1 MRTPLDTLFKP
12 RSVVF
17 VGGSNLNP
25 ALKFHR
31 ELGFQGETWV
41 VSPKYDE
48 LQGYACV
55 PRIEDLPGTP
65 DLAFVAIRN
74 EAAIEAI
81 AALREAGCGAV
92 ICNAA
97 GFAETGASGAPL
109 QQRLLQAAGDMA
121 VLGPN
126 SVGLAN
132 YVDPM
137 AAIMDHFGVQRVTSG
152 VAVCSQGGGLL
163 CDAVFSD
170 RGLPITHLV
179 GGGNQAATG
188 LERCIDYLLDDP
200 RVTAVGLSFEGL
212 RNVAGLRQAAAK
224 ALRLGK
230 AIVAIKF
237 GRFEAGAR
245 AAASHTASMAGAGAA
260 WEALFDRLGI
270 ISTRSESEFFE
281 TLKLC
286 HSGQI
291 PKGRRVMVSA
301 VSGVMGVMLADH
313 LSAAGFEL
321 PQPSGDRVRRLR
333 ALLPAIATPGNPQ
346 DVTMAAWNDKDRQTG
361 IYGALLDEGYDVALM
376 VQNYPR
382 EGMWDIAEYEAQVEA
397 LGAACKGR
405 DIAALQLAPMVDC
418 FPNVARDH
426 TQRLGLAAMQ
436 GLEECVAAL
445 SHAIWW
451 RERREEL
458 LAEGVERLDTPD
470 TAPAGV
476 GAPWDEPAAKR
487 ALAGAEVAVPASNV
501 VTPVD
506 AADAAARIG
515 FPVALKAVDARLLHK
530 TEAGAVRIGL
540 ASARAVDEAVEAMRA
555 DMATKAPDI
564 PLERVLVEAMATDIV
579 AEVMASVTHD
589 PSVGAVMMIA
599 GGGIEAELWNDST
612 LLAAP
617 FDRAGIARALARL
630 KVSQRLNGWRGRP
643 AGDRAALLDMLEA
656 LARFAEDHRPQ
667 EVEINPIL
675 VGQSGAVAV
684 DAVLKMGTSDNHSA
698 QENAEGGQD
707 GRDHT

>member
-1 MRTPLDTLFKP
+1 MRTPLDALFKP
-12 RSVVF
+12 RAVVF
-17 VGGSNLNP
+17 VGGSNLDP

-41 VSPKYDE
+41 VSPKYRE
-48 LQGYACV
+48 LQGYPCV

-81 AALREAGCGAV
+81 AALRAAGCGAA

-109 QQRLLQAAGDMA
+109 QARLFEAAGDMA

-132 YVDPM
+132 YADPM
-137 AAIMDHFGVQRVTSG
+137 AAIMDHFGVQRVTRG

-179 GGGNQAATG
+179 GGGNQAVTG

-212 RNVAGLRQAAAK
+212 RNVAGLRKAAAK

-230 AIVAIKF
+230 PIVAIKF
-237 GRFEAGAR
+237 GRSAAGAR

-270 ISTRSESEFFE
+270 IATKSESEFFE

-286 HSGQI
+286 HSGQM
-291 PKGRRVMVSA
+291 PKGRRTMVTA

-321 PQPSGDRVRRLR
+321 PQPTGGRIARLR
-333 ALLPAIATPGNPQ
+333 EALPSIATPGNPQ
-346 DVTMAAWNDKDRQTG
+346 DVTMAAWNDRESQTM
-361 IYGALLDEGYDVALM
+361 IYSALLDEGFDIAMM

-382 EGMWDIAEYEAQVEA
+382 DGMWDVAEYEAQVEA
-397 LGAACKGR
+397 LGRACAGR

-418 FPNVARDH
+418 FPVHARAH
-426 TQRLGLAAMQ
+426 TRDLGLAAMQ
-436 GLEECVAAL
+436 GLEECVNAL
-445 SHAIWW
+445 SHAVWW
-451 RERREEL
+451 RERRETL
-458 LAEGVERLDTPD
+458 LGEGLEQLTDVP
-470 TAPAGV
+470 
-476 GAPWDEPAAKR
+476 
-487 ALAGAEVAVPASNV
+487 EVAPPRGVRHDEASAKALLSDDGV
-501 VTPVD
+501 VTPPGRVTTPNG
-506 AADAAARIG
+506 AADAAAKIG
-515 FPVALKAVDARLLHK
+515 FPVALKALDPRLLHK
-530 TEAGAVRIGL
+530 TEVGAVRLGL
-540 ASARAVDEAVEAMRA
+540 RDAAEVAAAVAQMRR
-555 DMATKAPDI
+555 DMGLHAPDI
-564 PLERVLVEAMATDIV
+564 PLASVLVEAMVPDVV
-579 AEVMASVTHD
+579 AEVMASVTFD
-589 PSVGAVMMIA
+589 PSVGHVMMIS
-599 GGGIEAELWNDST
+599 GGGTEAEIWNDTT

-617 FDRAGIARALARL
+617 FKRIEIDRALSRL
-630 KVSQRLNGWRGRP
+630 KIDARIKGWRGRP
-643 AGDRAALLDMLEA
+643 EGDRAALLTMLEH
-656 LARFAEDHRPQ
+656 LAAFAVTRGVE
-667 EVEINPIL
+667 EVEINPI
-675 VGQSGAVAV
+675 VVRQHGACAV
-684 DAVLKMGTSDNHSA
+684 DAVLMLAKDRESESIALAST
-698 QENAEGGQD
+698 GG
-707 GRDHT
+707 